1 MLTTIEKEAIQAF
14 RHNEADTRPAD
25 QDDRGSWLRFGIR
38 FLLDTGRIVRA
49 LRFGSLTD
57 TVEFKSDRSPSLP
70 SEREIEKNLQQ
81 RLRQF
86 APEAKL
92 VGEETGGAPDP
103 DGVFVAIDPVDG
115 TWSLLNRCETHA
127 TSLAFFDNG
136 RVFLGM
142 VLNSVTGEV
151 AYALE
156 ANPSRL
162 IQLSLFGEHD
172 DAFELPLSQPSSA
185 TPLVNVHPGR
195 KTGRLVGRLFDA
207 WSRDEICMVKAS
219 GGSPSWALLE
229 AAKGAFTY
237 VNTWAGKPAAPFDL
251 AAGISLVRNAGGDVV
266 DLDERPIDFSGHQG
280 PFIAGVDPK
289 NISAILTTLQDKGTW
304 K

>member
-1 MLTTIEKEAIQAF
+1 MLTTIENEVIQAF
-14 RHNEADTRPAD
+14 RQNEPETNLAN

-49 LRFGSLTD
+49 LRFGPLYD

-70 SEREIEKNLQQ
+70 SEREIENSLQQ
-81 RLRQF
+81 RLREF

-103 DGVFVAIDPVDG
+103 NGVFVAVDPVDG
-115 TWSLLNRCETHA
+115 TWSLLNRCETHT
-127 TSLAFFDNG
+127 TSLAFFENG
-136 RVFLGM
+136 EVFLGM
-142 VLNSVTGEV
+142 VLNPVTGEL
-151 AYALE
+151 AYALAE
-156 ANPSRL
+156 NPSRL
-162 IQLSLFGEHD
+162 IQLSLFGEPD
-172 DAFELPLSQPSSA
+172 DAFELPLSRPSSA

-207 WSRDEICMVKAS
+207 WSRDEIGMVKAV

-229 AAKGAFTY
+229 AAKGAFIY
-237 VNTWAGKPAAPFDL
+237 VNTWPGKPAAPFDL
-251 AAGISLVRNAGGDVV
+251 AAGISLLRNAGGDVV
-266 DLDERPIDFSGHQG
+266 DLDGRPIDFSGHQG
-280 PFIAGVDPK
+280 PFIAGVDEK
-289 NISAILTTLQDKGTW
+289 NISVILTPLQDKGTW

>member
-1 MLTTIEKEAIQAF
+1 
-14 RHNEADTRPAD
+14 
-25 QDDRGSWLRFGIR
+25 
-38 FLLDTGRIVRA
+38 
-49 LRFGSLTD
+49 LRFGSLYD

-70 SEREIEKNLQQ
+70 SEREIETDLQQ

-92 VGEETGGAPDP
+92 VGEETGGIPDP
-103 DGVFVAIDPVDG
+103 NGVFVAVDPVDG
-115 TWSLLNRCETHA
+115 TWSLLNGCETHT
-127 TSLAFFDNG
+127 TSLAFFDHG

-156 ANPSRL
+156 GNPTRL

-172 DAFELPLSQPSSA
+172 DAFELPLSRPISA

-207 WSRDEICMVKAS
+207 WSRDEISMVKAV

-237 VNTWAGKPAAPFDL
+237 VNTWPGKPAAPFDL
-251 AAGISLVRNAGGDVV
+251 AAGVSLVRNAGGDVV
-266 DLDERPIDFSGHQG
+266 DLDGRPIDFSGHQG
-280 PFIAGVDPK
+280 PFIAGVDQK
-289 NISAILTTLQDKGTW
+289 NISAILAPLQDKGAW

>member
-14 RHNEADTRPAD
+14 RQNEADTRPAGQND
-25 QDDRGSWLRFGIR
+25 CDSWLKFGIR

-49 LRFGSLTD
+49 SRFGPLND
-57 TVEFKSDRSPSLP
+57 TVEFKADRSPSLP
-70 SEREIEKNLQQ
+70 SEREIENSLHQ
-81 RLRQF
+81 RLTQF
-86 APEAKL
+86 APGAKL
-92 VGEETGGAPDP
+92 VGEEGGGAPDP
-103 DGVFVAIDPVDG
+103 DGVFVAVDPVDG

-142 VLNSVTGEV
+142 VLNSATGEV
-151 AYALE
+151 AYAIE
-156 ANPSRL
+156 GNPSRL

-172 DAFELPLSQPSSA
+172 DAFELPLSQLSSA

-195 KTGRLVGRLFDA
+195 KTGQLVGRLFDA
-207 WSRDEICMVKAS
+207 WSRDEISMVKAA

-237 VNTWAGKPAAPFDL
+237 VNTWPGKPAAPFDL
-251 AAGISLVRNAGGDVV
+251 AAGISLVRNAGGDVL
-266 DLDERPIDFSGHQG
+266 DLDGRPIELSGHQG
-280 PFIAGVDPK
+280 PFIAGVNEK
-289 NISAILTTLQDKGTW
+289 NISAILTMLQDKGTW